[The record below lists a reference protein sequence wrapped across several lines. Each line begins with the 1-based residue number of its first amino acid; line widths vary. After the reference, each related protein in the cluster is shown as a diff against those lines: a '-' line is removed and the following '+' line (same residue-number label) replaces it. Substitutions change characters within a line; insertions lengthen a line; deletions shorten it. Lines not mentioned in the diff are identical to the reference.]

1 MAALRREAERR
12 VRDGG
17 VVPPEIDLPAA
28 ALSGGN
34 QQKLVVARALARDE
48 IARRALPIDP
58 RWSFVNEGS
67 KTRRVLVL
75 AQPTRGVDIAAARQI
90 HLRIV
95 SAAEQGAGVLVISA
109 DLDELRALCHRIV
122 VIARGR
128 IVGDA
133 RRNAEGHW
141 DESASNERL
150 GARMIEA
157 GEGTP

>member
-1 MAALRREAERR
+1 M
-12 VRDGG
+12 
-17 VVPPEIDLPAA
+17 
-28 ALSGGN
+28 
-34 QQKLVVARALARDE
+34 
-48 IARRALPIDP
+48 
-58 RWSFVNEGS
+58 
-67 KTRRVLVL
+67 LVL

-95 SAAEQGAGVLVISA
+95 AAVERGAGALVISA

-133 RRNAEGHW
+133 RRDAKGQW

-157 GEGTP
+157 GEGAP